1 MAGGAA
7 PAADDLQADEESEP
21 QDDVVASILTAEGE
35 IHGVLRVDEERIA
48 CRGSRSRDRWSC
60 SIEDVSGFERVE
72 DDVTWF
78 RVRCGEA
85 VISVLRA
92 LGDQG
97 SPDGPMGERLRLIAE
112 ANHSDADRARREE
125 ARFTREL
132 MKRSM
137 P

>member
-7 PAADDLQADEESEP
+7 PAADDLDASGDAEP
-21 QDDVVASILTAEGE
+21 QDEVIASVLTAEGE
-35 IHGVLRVDEERIA
+35 IHGPLRIDGDRIV
-48 CRGSRSRDRWSC
+48 CQGSHGRDRWSC
-60 SIEDVSGFERVE
+60 PVDDLSSFERVE

-78 RVRCGEA
+78 RVRCGEV

-92 LGDQG
+92 LGEQG
-97 SPDGPMGERLRLIAE
+97 APDGEMGESLRRIAE
-112 ANHSDADRARREE
+112 ANHCDPDRSRREE